1 MRCHLRMVAVLAI
14 GLIADATLI
23 QAFHLMNQASDR
35 SLYGGI
41 AVIFDLILLVPV
53 VVREIWRRL

>member
-1 MRCHLRMVAVLAI
+1 VRCHLRMVAVLAV
-14 GLIADATLI
+14 GLIAYAALL

-35 SLYGGI
+35 ALYSGI
-41 AVIFDLILLVPV
+41 SVIFGLILLIPV

>member
-14 GLIADATLI
+14 GLIAYATLI

>member
-1 MRCHLRMVAVLAI
+1 MVAVLAV
-14 GLIADATLI
+14 GLVAYGALI

-35 SLYGGI
+35 SLYSGV
-41 AVIFDLILLVPV
+41 ALIFGLILLVPM

>member
-1 MRCHLRMVAVLAI
+1 VRCHLRMVVLLAV
-14 GLIADATLI
+14 GLIAYAALI

-35 SLYGGI
+35 ALYSGI
-41 AVIFDLILLVPV
+41 SVIFGLILLIPV

>member
-1 MRCHLRMVAVLAI
+1 MVAVLGV
-14 GLIADATLI
+14 GLIAYAALI

-35 SLYGGI
+35 SLYSGI
-41 AVIFDLILLVPV
+41 AVIFGLILLVPV

>member
-1 MRCHLRMVAVLAI
+1 MRCHLRMVRVLAV
-14 GLIADATLI
+14 GLIAYAALI

-35 SLYGGI
+35 SLYSGI
-41 AVIFDLILLVPV
+41 AVIFGLILLVPV

>member
-1 MRCHLRMVAVLAI
+1 VRCHVRMVAVLGV
-14 GLIADATLI
+14 GLIAYAALI

-35 SLYGGI
+35 SLYSGI
-41 AVIFDLILLVPV
+41 AVIFGLILLVPV

>member
-1 MRCHLRMVAVLAI
+1 MVAVLAV
-14 GLIADATLI
+14 GLIAYAALI

-35 SLYGGI
+35 ALYSGI
-41 AVIFDLILLVPV
+41 SVIFGLILLVPL

>member
-35 SLYGGI
+35 SLYSGI
-41 AVIFDLILLVPV
+41 AVIFGLILLVPV

>member
-1 MRCHLRMVAVLAI
+1 MRWHLRMVAVLAV
-14 GLIADATLI
+14 GLIAYAALM

-35 SLYGGI
+35 ALYSGI
-41 AVIFDLILLVPV
+41 AVIFGLILFVPF